1 MYNHKFISKPA
12 PCMQDHGYCGFAPAE
27 EVVAEV
33 AASRHLVHWGLMT
46 AERTCSLEERL
57 EHYGCPYD
65 KVLQHAP
72 EQHAALFPRPALPC
86 FVPTKDT
93 VIPSSVGDHLHPE
106 TLQPEVGTLL
116 LSPPAALLR
125 SCMLR
130 NGMKRSKLQ
139 RHVAEPAP
147 ALHSI
152 QHHHHTTFCCCRLK
166 TGQSPCSLLA
176 ASW

>member
-1 MYNHKFISKPA
+1 
-12 PCMQDHGYCGFAPAE
+12 MQDHGYCGFGPAE

-72 EQHAALFPRPALPC
+72 EQHTALYPRTVLPC

-93 VIPSSVGDHLHPE
+93 VIPSSVSDHLHPE
-106 TLQPEVGTLL
+106 LLKPEVGSPLVRLL
-116 LSPPAALLR
+116 QL
-125 SCMLR
+125 C
-130 NGMKRSKLQ
+130 
-139 RHVAEPAP
+139 
-147 ALHSI
+147 
-152 QHHHHTTFCCCRLK
+152 
-166 TGQSPCSLLA
+166 
-176 ASW
+176 